1 MPGTGAITI
10 ESLCSDAVAVLY
22 HTPAPPDRL
31 RLPPGWERI
40 PRTIGMYY
48 EITHYAIARSV
59 RFGAVHR
66 CDGKKVRKSVE
77 EGEKLYYRITDY
89 GDQGAPTL

>member
-1 MPGTGAITI
+1 
-10 ESLCSDAVAVLY
+10 
-22 HTPAPPDRL
+22 
-31 RLPPGWERI
+31 
-40 PRTIGMYY
+40 MYY

-77 EGEKLYYRITDY
+77 EEGKIVLSYYGLRRPGRPHAVDTMLGEVLKIHRSQSFRLIL
-89 GDQGAPTL
+89 APSALMVE